1 MSIKLDEHG
10 FQLVCMKIYSA
21 FWGWVDLDPAKRVN
35 VTLPTG
41 EIERTI
47 MQAVP
52 YIPEVIRAWDT
63 ATRGLLGAFLIS
75 IFIAIP
81 TAIWFIDLSH
91 RRGRSILQER
101 HERGAM
107 LVDRADRKSP
117 RLNSSHQ
124 CAYR

>member
-1 MSIKLDEHG
+1 
-10 FQLVCMKIYSA
+10 
-21 FWGWVDLDPAKRVN
+21 
-35 VTLPTG
+35 
-41 EIERTI
+41 
-47 MQAVP
+47 MQAVR

-101 HERGAM
+101 HERGPM
-107 LVDRADRKSP
+107 LGDRALLRAELLQHNQARYDADVHAHCPGPSP
-117 RLNSSHQ
+117 PPVLAMRSEEHNTELQALMRTLMSLICLKKN
-124 CAYR
+124 

>member
-1 MSIKLDEHG
+1 
-10 FQLVCMKIYSA
+10 
-21 FWGWVDLDPAKRVN
+21 
-35 VTLPTG
+35 
-41 EIERTI
+41 

-91 RRGRSILQER
+91 RRGRSILPER
-101 HERGAM
+101 HERGAL
-107 LVDRADRKSP
+107 LVDRAPLRAQILEHNPARYEEAVHAHCPGHSDPKSTRLQP
-117 RLNSSHQ
+117 R
-124 CAYR
+124 

>member
-41 EIERTI
+41 EIERTV

-63 ATRGLLGAFLIS
+63 ATARSSGRFPHLDFHRDPDGDMVHRPIASAGPVHPAGAPR
-75 IFIAIP
+75 A
-81 TAIWFIDLSH
+81 
-91 RRGRSILQER
+91 RRHARR
-101 HERGAM
+101 P
-107 LVDRADRKSP
+107 RAPAR
-117 RLNSSHQ
+117 
-124 CAYR
+124 